1 MLAEVVGDFGDAALV
16 GADGGEIVGLADQ
29 VESAEGFPDLL
40 GAGIDGGE
48 LRAGRY
54 NGSTY
59 RLRYD
64 AANDRLTGI
73 FDQVV
78 VKQTFEVV
86 FVRDTR

>member
-1 MLAEVVGDFGDAALV
+1 VLKLF
-16 GADGGEIVGLADQ
+16 
-29 VESAEGFPDLL
+29 F
-40 GAGIDGGE
+40 E
-48 LRAGRY
+48 LRAGGY

-73 FDQVV
+73 YDQVV